1 MIKKAKLQELY
12 DYVKPREH
20 EFRYDRFFESMPEYE
35 YYHSGKIPPCGTT
48 ACLAGHAV
56 ILWGLTLPRYNDIF
70 YTVDTTVKEFLG
82 LTDDE
87 SYFLFRQNSD
97 CATHEDALKRLQW
110 LIDGHQVVDYDWS
123 QEP

>member
-1 MIKKAKLQELY
+1 MNFATTG
-12 DYVKPREH
+12 
-20 EFRYDRFFESMPEYE
+20 FFESMPEYE

-87 SYFLFRQNSD
+87 SYFLFRK
-97 CATHEDALKRLQW
+97 T
-110 LIDGHQVVDYDWS
+110 LIVQLMKEESNDRIRVAD
-123 QEP
+123 E